1 MRSLEGARSQTDQG
15 PYEKR
20 LGSSWCGSGLGTQHS
35 IHEDE
40 GLSLASLGELR
51 TQRCCELQWRSQV
64 WLESHGAEAVASPSA
79 LIRPLAQDFLYA
91 IGMALKTNKK
101 ANEKGRRE

>member
-1 MRSLEGARSQTDQG
+1 MWVRSLG
-15 PYEKR
+15 P
-20 LGSSWCGSGLGTQHS
+20 LSG
-35 IHEDE
+35 
-40 GLSLASLGELR
+40 LR

-64 WLESHGAEAVASPSA
+64 WLESQGAVAVASPSA

-101 ANEKGRRE
+101 ANEKGRKKERERERKKERN